1 MIFKNNLIPKNF
13 EEYIS
18 EKSEA
23 DILKAEA
30 EKESIE
36 ELTKG
41 MEETES
47 GLKYKISKNSR
58 SQKQ

>member
-1 MIFKNNLIPKNF
+1 MRRT
-13 EEYIS
+13 S
-18 EKSEA
+18 
-23 DILKAEA
+23 KAEA

-47 GLKYKISKNSR
+47 GLKYKISKKGS
-58 SQKQ
+58 S